1 MQVSIPGLILGGAYL
16 VFVLYLAGRVVARDS
31 FGGLFS
37 EEFPL
42 AVMTLPGSFLAERSF
57 RTRKYCRLVSYLVAG
72 GLNASLFYL
81 LGMGVAAAV
90 RWLST
95 TPPG

>member
-1 MQVSIPGLILGGAYL
+1 MQLSILGLILGGAYFA
-16 VFVLYLAGRVVARDS
+16 FVVYLAGRVVARDS

-42 AVMTLPGSFLAERSF
+42 AVMTLPGSFLGEHLFRS
-57 RTRKYCRLVSYLVAG
+57 RKYCRLALYLVAG

-81 LGMGVAAAV
+81 LGVGLTAAG
-90 RWLST
+90 RFLSK
-95 TPPG
+95 TPAG